1 MKFLKALATP
11 FVKLWR
17 WIKETAW
24 VQPLLI
30 VGLIFGVIFS
40 IPSIT
45 SWVSSWDFGDDT
57 YTWLEGQKLSL
68 KGVTDTATEG
78 DAYTFFEKFNEAEAA
93 WQTGDKAKAKSTLE
107 SYTGNQNKMFL
118 YFYKEDTTCADIND
132 ASNYLEHEGW
142 QAKVSEKA
150 STIYGN
156 DAGKYNQAFKY
167 KTIHVEEKIDVEADD
182 HTYDDF
188 SAFEYLLVS
197 KAYNSYFN
205 TIWDVAQ
212 TCNYYK
218 NLDTSSAKTTFTNN
232 IDNIIK
238 KDSYLSSTPYI
249 VLIDMSE
256 ANTST
261 HIVTNVFFSV
271 DGSTKYTKAD
281 FLAHAWLSS
290 VEFEAK
296 TK

>member
-1 MKFLKALATP
+1 MKFLKALGTP

-30 VGLIFGVIFS
+30 VGIIFGVIFS

-57 YTWLEGQKLSL
+57 YTWLQDQKMSL
-68 KGVTDTATEG
+68 KGVTDTTTEG
-78 DAYTFFEKFNEAEAA
+78 DAYTFFEKFNEAESA

-107 SYTGNQNKMFL
+107 EYTGSQNKMFL
-118 YFYKEDTTCADIND
+118 YFYKEDSNCADIND

-142 QAKVSEKA
+142 QAKVTDKA
-150 STIYGN
+150 STLYGEN
-156 DAGKYNQAFKY
+156 ANKYNQGFKY
-167 KTIHVEEKIDVEADD
+167 KSIHVEEKIDVEADD

-218 NLDTSSAKTTFTNN
+218 NLDTSSAKTTFTSN

-249 VLIDMSE
+249 VLIDMSD
-256 ANTST
+256 ANATR

-271 DGSTKYTKAD
+271 TGTTKYTKAD

-290 VEFEAK
+290 VEFEEK